1 MRIELIVDTGEAEQG
16 YDEYNMPTYETQIS
30 DIRELLRSGYVEVIN
45 DRKIRD

>member
-16 YDEYNMPTYETQIS
+16 YEPVPSYETQLS